1 MWQAVPVEL
10 RSQIKANSLE
20 IVLKEERCDRSHLTQ
35 TLKCSLTKAN
45 DPQLARPALVLA
57 RHLGHRFD

>member
-20 IVLKEERCDRSHLTQ
+20 IVLKEERCGPVA
-35 TLKCSLTKAN
+35 C
-45 DPQLARPALVLA
+45 LALSDWHA
-57 RHLGHRFD
+57 R